1 MNILSIVTHNFLSF
15 VVILS
20 IIVFIHEFGH
30 YYVAK
35 LCGVKVEE
43 FAIGFGREL
52 FGFNDKSGT
61 RWKVCILPF
70 GGYVKMFGDSNPAS
84 TPDKNKIKEFTAD
97 EKKVSFFYQN
107 VYKRMAIVS
116 AGPVANFILAILIFT
131 IIFRIQGITTVLP
144 IVDQVRENSAAYEAG
159 IVSGDEILKID
170 NEEIEDFER
179 VRQIISLSSDQALTF
194 VVKRGEEQ
202 IEISV
207 TPKVSAS
214 KDIFGNEI
222 KVGMIGIN
230 ASQQKFTKLNLADSF
245 THANIEA
252 YNSSIAILKAI
263 GELLTGR
270 RSIKELGGPVKIAE
284 YSGKSMSM
292 GIMVVLWFMA
302 MISINLGVANLLPLP
317 VLDGGHLLFYI
328 IEAIKGK
335 PLSEKVQ
342 EYGFRFGFAVLLAL
356 MIFTTFNDVAQL
368 FIK

>member
-1 MNILSIVTHNFLSF
+1 MNIAAIITHNLLSF

-35 LCGVKVEE
+35 LCKVKVEE
-43 FAIGFGREL
+43 FSIGFGKEL

-61 RWKVCILPF
+61 RWKICILPF
-70 GGYVKMFGDSNPAS
+70 GGYVKMFGDSDPAS
-84 TPDKNKIKEFTAD
+84 TPDKDKIKQFTPE

-116 AGPVANFILAILIFT
+116 AGPAANFILAIIIFT
-131 IIFRIQGITTVLP
+131 AIFRIQGLTTILP
-144 IVDQVRENSAAYEAG
+144 IVDQIKENSAAYEAG
-159 IVSGDEILKID
+159 IKSGDRILKID
-170 NEEIEDFER
+170 NQEINDFEK
-179 VRQIISLSSDQALTF
+179 VRQIVSLSSDNPLVFLIQ
-194 VVKRGEEQ
+194 REEEQ
-202 IEISV
+202 IEINI
-207 TPKVSAS
+207 TPKISAT

-222 KVGMIGIN
+222 KVGMVGIT
-230 ASQQKFTKLNLADSF
+230 ASAQQFTKLNLVDSF
-245 THANIEA
+245 IHANVET
-252 YNSSIAILKAI
+252 YNSSVGILKAI

-270 RSIKELGGPVKIAE
+270 RSVKELGGPVKIAE
-284 YSGKSMSM
+284 YSGKSVSM

-335 PLSEKVQ
+335 PLPEKVQ

-356 MIFTTFNDVAQL
+356 MVFTTFNDVAQL
-368 FIK
+368 FTK